1 MKDLTLF
8 IENELKPRLW
18 NYYPQI
24 FPELHFSL
32 SMGKYQSPLHSD
44 GTEGT
49 GARKDRSVIT
59 QKYPYKVY
67 DQTKGAK
74 DVITLFMELN
84 NISENYEAVNRLCDI
99 VGIQRPEYTS
109 EAKQR
114 YKEYEERRNALEASA
129 ARQKAALFAPEGKA
143 VLEYLHGR
151 AWTDEEI
158 KEAELGFI
166 SEAEAST
173 INVQRAIGTTHT
185 LSIPLRSG
193 STLYGFKVRT
203 IEKSLPDGTQKY
215 QYTTGTN
222 KRSNL
227 FNLTGIKQNEGSIVV
242 VEGELDALHAQ
253 VKGLKGVVATGGGYL
268 TKELLE
274 AALARGIKNVTLLF
288 DADERGADFVRRSI
302 DIAHT
307 KGVAVMVATYPE
319 GETLADGT
327 PIHDIDEYLQKHT
340 IEELQ
345 TLIENARY
353 GTIYLYGKAVKEYE
367 GVTLTDTIASK
378 VISKVITLGNQT
390 PSQVERE
397 FLFNMC
403 AHDFNIDGK
412 EAFSVEALRAEADRQ
427 RAASDALKQKNA
439 TEQAIATAK
448 AQAEGGNIEA
458 ALQTMGEAAKA
469 LKEIDRVAKYS
480 KLLALPTEQSR
491 NQNQTKGAD
500 EIETSYYFETTGV
513 TKQIERLTLPSGA
526 ITFVCAPTSHGKST
540 FLQNLAL
547 AVAQNGTEGSTLYFT
562 FEESKEAVEIQ
573 LVNKYINKPL
583 SANNQRSIATYKRK
597 GANYFTGDGLNTYLQ
612 GDKEFAE
619 KLLYSGK
626 LRIYEEDYDSTELIE
641 AIRYICSQMKV
652 KAVFID
658 YIQMLSKSGCRLQR
672 NEELKEISKDF
683 KSLAVSLHLPI
694 VVAAQL
700 NREAKSPVDMYAQNI
715 AEAADLER
723 VANKV
728 ILLWN
733 SSFKERSKDSKNVIE
748 GWSERT
754 GITLG
759 QGGTIYALLA
769 KNRGGI
775 VNIEAV
781 FSHHGNEGVIT
792 QQKPTLQQIE
802 AAQIAE
808 AKGIAPEQTE
818 LPFKGAD
825 LNSDEPF

>member
-8 IENELKPRLW
+8 IESELKPRLW
-18 NYYPQI
+18 NYYQQI
-24 FPELHFSL
+24 FPELRFTL
-32 SMGKYQSPLHSD
+32 SMGKYISPLHND

-49 GARKDRSVIT
+49 GGRKDRCVIT

-84 NISENYEAVNRLCDI
+84 NISETYEAVNRLCDI
-99 VGIQRPEYTS
+99 VGIQHPEYAP
-109 EAKQR
+109 EEKER
-114 YKEYEERRNALEASA
+114 YKQYEERRNALEASA
-129 ARQKAALFAPEGKA
+129 ARQKEALFAPEGKA
-143 VLEYLHGR
+143 VLDYLHGR

-166 SEAEAST
+166 SEAEATT
-173 INVQRAIGTTHT
+173 INAQRAIGTTHT

-203 IEKSLPDGTQKY
+203 IEKTLPDGTQKY
-215 QYTTGTN
+215 QYTQGTN

-227 FNLTGIKQNEGSIVV
+227 FNLTGIKQTDGRIVV

-253 VKGLKGVVATGGGYL
+253 VKGLKNIVATGGGFL
-268 TKELLE
+268 TEELLT
-274 AALARGIKNVTLLF
+274 AALARGIKNITLLF
-288 DADERGADFVRRSI
+288 DADKRGADFIRKSI
-302 DIAHT
+302 DIAYT

-319 GETLADGT
+319 GEKLADDT
-327 PIHDIDEYLQKHT
+327 PIHDIDEYLQAHT
-340 IEELQ
+340 IDELQ

-353 GTIYLYGKAVKEYE
+353 GTIHLYTEIVKEYAN
-367 GVTLTDTIASK
+367 TDITDEIASK

-397 FLFNMC
+397 YLFSVC
-403 AHDFNIDGK
+403 AYDFNVDKK
-412 EAFSVEALRAEADRQ
+412 EAFSVEALRAEANKQ
-427 RAASDALKQKNA
+427 REALDALNQKNQ

-448 AQAEGGNIEA
+448 AQAESGNIQA
-458 ALQTMGEAAKA
+458 ALQTMGEAANA
-469 LKEIDRVAKYS
+469 LKQIDRVAKYS

-491 NQNQTKGAD
+491 SQNQTKGAD

-513 TKQIERLTLPSGA
+513 TKEIERLTLPSGA

-547 AVAQNGTEGSTLYFT
+547 SVAQNGTEGSTLYFT

-597 GANYFTGDGLNTYLQ
+597 GENYFTGDGLNTYIQ
-612 GDKEFAE
+612 GDREFAE

-626 LRIYEEDYDSTELIE
+626 LRIYEEDYDSSELIE
-641 AIRYICSQMKV
+641 AIRYICSQTKV

-694 VVAAQL
+694 IVAAQL
-700 NREAKSPVDMYAQNI
+700 NREAKSPVDMHAQNI

-733 SSFKERSKDSKNVIE
+733 SSFKERSKDSKSHLE
-748 GWSERT
+748 EWSKRT

-759 QGGTIYALLA
+759 QGGSIYALLA

-781 FSHHGNEGVIT
+781 LSHHGNEGVIT

-802 AAQIAE
+802 AALVETQSSHTGSS
-808 AKGIAPEQTE
+808 KNDDS
-818 LPFKGAD
+818 PF
-825 LNSDEPF
+825 

>member
-8 IENELKPRLW
+8 IESELKPRLW

-24 FPELHFSL
+24 FPELRLTL
-32 SMGKYQSPLHSD
+32 SMGKYTSQLHND

-49 GARKDRSVIT
+49 GTRKDRCVIT

-84 NISENYEAVNRLCDI
+84 NISETYEAVNRLCGI
-99 VGIQRPEYTS
+99 VGIQRPEYTQ
-109 EAKQR
+109 EAKER
-114 YKEYEERRNALEASA
+114 YRQYEERRNALEASA
-129 ARQKAALFAPEGKA
+129 ARQREALFAPEGKA

-166 SEAEAST
+166 SEAEATT
-173 INVQRAIGTTHT
+173 INAQRAIGTTHT

-203 IEKSLPDGTQKY
+203 IENALPDGTQKY
-215 QYTTGTN
+215 QYTQGTN
-222 KRSNL
+222 KKSNL
-227 FNLTGIKQNEGSIVV
+227 FNLTGIKQTDGRIVV

-253 VKGLKGVVATGGGYL
+253 VKGLKNIVATGGGFL
-268 TKELLE
+268 TEELLT
-274 AALARGIKNVTLLF
+274 AALARGIKNITLLF
-288 DADERGADFVRRSI
+288 DADKRGADFVRKSI
-302 DIAHT
+302 DIAYT

-319 GETLADGT
+319 GEKLANGT
-327 PIHDIDEYLQKHT
+327 PIHDIDEYLQAHT

-353 GTIYLYGKAVKEYE
+353 GTIHLYAEAVKEY
-367 GVTLTDTIASK
+367 TNDTTNITDEIASK
-378 VISKVITLGNQT
+378 VISKVIALGNQT
-390 PSQVERE
+390 PNQVERE
-397 FLFNMC
+397 YLFSIC
-403 AHDFNIDGK
+403 AYDFNIDGK
-412 EAFSVEALRAEADRQ
+412 EAFSVEALRAEANKQ
-427 RAASDALKQKNA
+427 RAATDALKQENQTK
-439 TEQAIATAK
+439 QAIATAK
-448 AQAEGGNIEA
+448 AQAESGNIRA
-458 ALQTMGEAAKA
+458 ALQTMGEAANA
-469 LKEIDRVAKYS
+469 LKQIDKVAKYS
-480 KLLALPTEQSR
+480 ELLALPTEQSR
-491 NQNQTKGAD
+491 SQNQSKGAD
-500 EIETSYYFETTGV
+500 DIETSYYFETTGV
-513 TKQIERLTLPSGA
+513 TKEIERLTLPSGA

-547 AVAQNGTEGSTLYFT
+547 SVVQNGTEGSTLYFT
-562 FEESKEAVEIQ
+562 FEESREAVEIQ

-583 SANNQRSIATYKRK
+583 SANNQRSITTYKRK
-597 GANYFTGDGLNTYLQ
+597 GKNFFTGDGLNTYLQ
-612 GDKEFAE
+612 GDREFAE

-641 AIRYICSQMKV
+641 AIRYICSQTKV

-658 YIQMLSKSGCRLQR
+658 YIQMLSKNGCRLQR

-694 VVAAQL
+694 IVAAQL
-700 NREAKSPVDMYAQNI
+700 NREAKSPVEMFAQNI

-733 SSFKERSKDSKNVIE
+733 SSFKERSKDSSSHLKE
-748 GWSERT
+748 WSKRT
-754 GITLG
+754 GIELG

-781 FSHHGNEGVIT
+781 LTHHGNEGVIT

-802 AAQIAE
+802 AAQGTE
-808 AKGIAPEQTE
+808 E
-818 LPFKGAD
+818 LPFGQTD
-825 LNSDEPF
+825 TDDSDPF

>member
-8 IENELKPRLW
+8 IESELKPRLW

-24 FPELHFSL
+24 FPELRLTL
-32 SMGKYQSPLHSD
+32 SMGKYTSPLHSD

-49 GARKDRSVIT
+49 GLRKDRSVIT

-84 NISENYEAVNRLCDI
+84 NISETYEAVNRLCGI
-99 VGIQRPEYTS
+99 VGIQRPEYTP
-109 EAKQR
+109 EAKER
-114 YKEYEERRNALEASA
+114 YRQYEERRNALEASA
-129 ARQKAALFAPEGKA
+129 ARQREALFAPEGKA

-166 SEAEAST
+166 SETEATT
-173 INVQRAIGTTHT
+173 INAQRAIGTTHT

-203 IEKSLPDGTQKY
+203 IEKALPDGTQKY
-215 QYTTGTN
+215 QYTQGTN
-222 KRSNL
+222 KKSNL
-227 FNLTGIKQNEGSIVV
+227 FNLTGIKQTDGRIVV

-253 VKGLKGVVATGGGYL
+253 VKGLKNIVATGGGFL
-268 TKELLE
+268 TEELLT
-274 AALARGIKNVTLLF
+274 AALARGIKNITLLF
-288 DADERGADFVRRSI
+288 DADKRGADFVRKSI
-302 DIAHT
+302 DIAYT

-319 GETLADGT
+319 GETLANGT
-327 PIHDIDEYLQKHT
+327 PIHDIDEYLQAHT

-353 GTIYLYGKAVKEYE
+353 GTIHLYKEAAKEY
-367 GVTLTDTIASK
+367 TNDNANMTDEIASK
-378 VISKVITLGNQT
+378 IISKVITLGNQT

-397 FLFNMC
+397 YLFSIC
-403 AHDFNIDGK
+403 AYEFNIDGK
-412 EAFSVEALRAEADRQ
+412 EAFSVEALRAEANKQ
-427 RAASDALKQKNA
+427 RAATDALKQENQTK
-439 TEQAIATAK
+439 QALATAN
-448 AQAEGGNIEA
+448 AQAESGNIQA
-458 ALQTMGEAAKA
+458 ALQTMGEAANA
-469 LKEIDRVAKYS
+469 LKQIDKVAKYS

-491 NQNQTKGAD
+491 SQNQSKGAD
-500 EIETSYYFETTGV
+500 DIETSYYFETTGV
-513 TKQIERLTLPSGA
+513 TKEIERLTLPSGA

-547 AVAQNGTEGSTLYFT
+547 SVAQNGTEGSTLYFT

-583 SANNQRSIATYKRK
+583 SANNQRSITTYKRK
-597 GANYFTGDGLNTYLQ
+597 GKNFFTGNGLNTYLQ
-612 GDKEFAE
+612 GDRGFAE

-641 AIRYICSQMKV
+641 AIRYICSQTKV

-658 YIQMLSKSGCRLQR
+658 YIQMLSKNGCRLQR

-694 VVAAQL
+694 IVAAQL
-700 NREAKSPVDMYAQNI
+700 NREAKSPVEMFAQNI

-733 SSFKERSKDSKNVIE
+733 SSFKERSKDSSSHLKE
-748 GWSERT
+748 WSKRT
-754 GITLG
+754 GIELG

-781 FSHHGNEGVIT
+781 LTHHGNEGVIT

-802 AAQIAE
+802 AAQRTE
-808 AKGIAPEQTE
+808 E
-818 LPFKGAD
+818 LPFGQTD
-825 LNSDEPF
+825 TDDSDPF

>member
-8 IENELKPRLW
+8 IESELKPRLW

-24 FPELHFSL
+24 FPELRLTL
-32 SMGKYQSPLHSD
+32 SMGKYISPLHND

-49 GARKDRSVIT
+49 GTRKDRCVIT

-84 NISENYEAVNRLCDI
+84 NISETYEAVNRLCGI
-99 VGIQRPEYTS
+99 VGIQRPEYTP
-109 EAKQR
+109 EAKER
-114 YKEYEERRNALEASA
+114 YRQYEERRNALEASA
-129 ARQKAALFAPEGKA
+129 ARQREALFAPEGKA

-166 SEAEAST
+166 SEAEATT
-173 INVQRAIGTTHT
+173 INAQRAIGTTHT

-203 IEKSLPDGTQKY
+203 IENALPDGTQKY
-215 QYTTGTN
+215 QYTQGTN
-222 KRSNL
+222 KKSNL
-227 FNLTGIKQNEGSIVV
+227 FNLTGIKQTDGRIVV

-253 VKGLKGVVATGGGYL
+253 VKGLKNIVATGGGFL
-268 TKELLE
+268 TEELLT
-274 AALARGIKNVTLLF
+274 AALARGIKNITLLF
-288 DADERGADFVRRSI
+288 DADKRGADFVRKSI
-302 DIAHT
+302 DIAYT

-319 GETLADGT
+319 GEKLANGT
-327 PIHDIDEYLQKHT
+327 PIHDIDEYLQAHT

-353 GTIYLYGKAVKEYE
+353 GTIHLYTEAVKEY
-367 GVTLTDTIASK
+367 TNDNTNITDEIASK

-390 PSQVERE
+390 PNQVERE
-397 FLFNMC
+397 YLFSIC
-403 AHDFNIDGK
+403 AYDFNIDGK
-412 EAFSVEALRAEADRQ
+412 EAFSVEALRAEANKQ
-427 RAASDALKQKNA
+427 RAATDALKQKNQI
-439 TEQAIATAK
+439 EQAIATAK
-448 AQAEGGNIEA
+448 AQAESGNIQA
-458 ALQTMGEAAKA
+458 ALQTMGEAANA
-469 LKEIDRVAKYS
+469 LKQIDKVAKYS
-480 KLLALPTEQSR
+480 ELLALPTEQSR
-491 NQNQTKGAD
+491 SQNQSKGAD
-500 EIETSYYFETTGV
+500 DIETSYYFETTGV
-513 TKQIERLTLPSGA
+513 TKEIERLTLPSGA

-547 AVAQNGTEGSTLYFT
+547 SVAQNGTEGSTLYFT
-562 FEESKEAVEIQ
+562 FEESREAVEIQ

-583 SANNQRSIATYKRK
+583 SANNQRSITTYKRK
-597 GANYFTGDGLNTYLQ
+597 GKNFFTGNGLNTYLQ
-612 GDKEFAE
+612 GDREFAE

-641 AIRYICSQMKV
+641 AIRYICSQTKV

-658 YIQMLSKSGCRLQR
+658 YIQMLSKNGCRLQR

-694 VVAAQL
+694 IVAAQL
-700 NREAKSPVDMYAQNI
+700 NREAKSPVEMFAQNI

-733 SSFKERSKDSKNVIE
+733 SSFKERSKDSSSHLKE
-748 GWSERT
+748 WSKRT
-754 GITLG
+754 GIELG

-775 VNIEAV
+775 VTIEAV
-781 FSHHGNEGVIT
+781 LTHHGNEGVIT

-802 AAQIAE
+802 AAQE
-808 AKGIAPEQTE
+808 TEE
-818 LPFKGAD
+818 LPFGQTD
-825 LNSDEPF
+825 TDDSDPF